1 MMDTVEV
8 QLVKLVD
15 GRIALKYP
23 KTGPLW
29 DMEGYY
35 LPSQDG
41 GTLLKMSTKHIEF
54 LVPKSEPRVVE
65 IKFEDD

>member
-35 LPSQDG
+35 LPSQDYS
-41 GTLLKMSTKHIEF
+41 TLLKMSAAHIEF
-54 LVPKSEPRVVE
+54 LVPKA
-65 IKFEDD
+65 

>member
-15 GRIALKYP
+15 GRVALKYP

-29 DMEGYY
+29 NMEGYY
-35 LPSQDG
+35 LPSEDHS
-41 GTLLKMSTKHIEF
+41 TLLKMSAAHIEF
-54 LVPKSEPRVVE
+54 LVPKA
-65 IKFEDD
+65 